1 MHQKMFSSKN
11 HHAALSLIQ
20 ENNKELYAPE
30 SGAIFGVLKQMKEG
44 FETSMADSQ
53 KEEDQAAEEFSSMKK
68 AKTDQI
74 KAAEDLSSDKT
85 VELGDTK
92 AALAAAKQDLEDTS
106 AQLAADT
113 KFLEN
118 VKSTCATADQ
128 DYQARLKVRTEEIT
142 AVGETIG
149 ILTDD
154 EAQTAF
160 SKSGSASSFIQLSL
174 RTRRMSSEQMKREK
188 AT

>member
-1 MHQKMFSSKN
+1 
-11 HHAALSLIQ
+11 
-20 ENNKELYAPE
+20 
-30 SGAIFGVLKQMKEG
+30 MKE
-44 FETSMADSQ
+44 
-53 KEEDQAAEEFSSMKK
+53 
-68 AKTDQI
+68 AKTAQI

-92 AALAAAKQDLEDTS
+92 AALAAAKQDLEDTE

-113 KFLEN
+113 KFLAS
-118 VKSTCATADQ
+118 VKDTCATADA

-160 SKSGSASSFIQLSL
+160 SKSSAASFLQLRS
-174 RTRRMSSEQMKREK
+174 RTHR
-188 AT
+188 

>member
-1 MHQKMFSSKN
+1 MD
-11 HHAALSLIQ
+11 
-20 ENNKELYAPE
+20 EY
-30 SGAIFGVLKQMKEG
+30 
-44 FETSMADSQ
+44 TSM
-53 KEEDQAAEEFSSMKK
+53 KT

-74 KAAEDLSSDKT
+74 KAAEDLSSSKT
-85 VELGDTK
+85 IELGDTE
-92 AALAAAKQDLEDTS
+92 AALAAAKQDLEDTT

-118 VKSTCATADQ
+118 VKDTCATADT

-160 SKSGSASSFIQLSL
+160 SKSGASFIQLSL
-174 RTRRMSSEQMKREK
+174 RTRRLSADQLQREK
-188 AT
+188 AARMIRKAAMKS

>member
-1 MHQKMFSSKN
+1 MADAQAEETRAVDEF
-11 HHAALSLIQ
+11 
-20 ENNKELYAPE
+20 
-30 SGAIFGVLKQMKEG
+30 
-44 FETSMADSQ
+44 TSM
-53 KEEDQAAEEFSSMKK
+53 KN
-68 AKTDQI
+68 AKSAQI
-74 KAAEDLSSDKT
+74 KAAEDLSSSKT

-92 AALAAAKQDLEDTS
+92 AKLAADKQDLEDTT

-118 VKSTCATADQ
+118 VKDTCATADA
-128 DYQARLKVRTEEIT
+128 DYEARLKVRTEEIK

-160 SKSGSASSFIQLSL
+160 SKSTSFIQLRS
-174 RTRRMSSEQMKREK
+174 RTHRLSSEQQKREK
-188 AT
+188 VTHLLKKAAMKSGDAQ